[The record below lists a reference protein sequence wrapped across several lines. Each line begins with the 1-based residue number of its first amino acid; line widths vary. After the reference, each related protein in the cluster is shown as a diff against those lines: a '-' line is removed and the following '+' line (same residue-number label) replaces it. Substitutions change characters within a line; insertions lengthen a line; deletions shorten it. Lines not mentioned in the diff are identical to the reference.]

1 MKSQSESLAKEY
13 DRLDL
18 DEILQLM
25 ISTFRLDLD
34 EILKVQLFIS
44 DFQIDGGEGQAPEE
58 GQHHGGGQKG
68 RLSDF
73 FFSYLASSSL
83 P

>member
-1 MKSQSESLAKEY
+1 M
-13 DRLDL
+13 
-18 DEILQLM
+18 
-25 ISTFRLDLD
+25 
-34 EILKVQLFIS
+34 IS

-73 FFSYLASSSL
+73 FFSYLAIKCQDNL
-83 P
+83 GKQW